1 MMSGKRIIL
10 GSGSPRRMEL
20 MQKAGFSVE
29 VMVSNADENF
39 DENMELADVAE
50 MLAVRKAQDLLAHIG
65 SDDVLVTADSVV
77 ILNGKIYNKPTN
89 RSEAISMLTELS
101 GQAHEVITGVC
112 ICFEHKLQ
120 SFSEKTIVSFSEL
133 TESEI
138 QDYVDHCAP
147 YDKAGAY
154 GIQEWIGW
162 AKIEKID
169 GSFANVMGL
178 PVEKVYKILVD
189 YCNVQIK

>member
-154 GIQEWIGW
+154 GIQEWIGMI
-162 AKIEKID
+162 AAERIE
-169 GSFANVMGL
+169 GSYYNVVGL
-178 PVEKVYKILVD
+178 PVQMLYREL
-189 YCNVQIK
+189 IKF